1 MLIIKK
7 IIKKLRVDHFLKHI
21 FILPGVVLGIIL
33 DENSIISPNKV
44 LIGFFSSFL
53 IASSNYVLNDFC
65 DKDFDRYHPLKENRV
80 KIDNQI
86 SKKITLITYFAT
98 LSLGLLLAN
107 LINFYFFLT
116 SLLFFFSGVLYNV
129 KPFRLKNI
137 AYVDVITESINNP
150 IRLYLG
156 WFLVSTSHELL
167 PPFSFVFFYWF
178 SGGFLMAAKRLAE
191 VRYFIKFSS
200 QNKLKKYR
208 IIYKDYT
215 ENSLIIYCVIFLLL
229 SSFNLT
235 TFLIKYKTELILVY
249 PAVVALFSYY
259 LHLTLNQNDVSIFP
273 EKLYKN
279 KNIIF
284 LVIINIFL
292 FIILAFADIPLIE
305 WIVKKTI
312 FIK

>member
-1 MLIIKK
+1 
-7 IIKKLRVDHFLKHI
+7 
-21 FILPGVVLGIIL
+21 
-33 DENSIISPNKV
+33 
-44 LIGFFSSFL
+44 
-53 IASSNYVLNDFC
+53 
-65 DKDFDRYHPLKENRV
+65 
-80 KIDNQI
+80 
-86 SKKITLITYFAT
+86 
-98 LSLGLLLAN
+98 
-107 LINFYFFLT
+107 
-116 SLLFFFSGVLYNV
+116 
-129 KPFRLKNI
+129 
-137 AYVDVITESINNP
+137 
-150 IRLYLG
+150 
-156 WFLVSTSHELL
+156 
-167 PPFSFVFFYWF
+167 
-178 SGGFLMAAKRLAE
+178 MAAKRLAE

-312 FIK
+312 FIKWNLI